1 MAQSSETCPV
11 LHARNGWLVF
21 AIAFDDA
28 APNMAA
34 LAAVEEIDHQSQASP
49 YRQNQD
55 RRERQR
61 TIKYQ
66 ASDNGGRSDDPYGGQ
81 KGRALAVRGGPGA
94 HHPPGRHPGGGG

>member
-66 ASDNGGRSDDPYGGQ
+66 ASDNGGRSEDPYGGHTE
-81 KGRALAVRGGPGA
+81 RALAVRVGPA
-94 HHPPGRHPGGGG
+94 QHHHRDRHHGEGE